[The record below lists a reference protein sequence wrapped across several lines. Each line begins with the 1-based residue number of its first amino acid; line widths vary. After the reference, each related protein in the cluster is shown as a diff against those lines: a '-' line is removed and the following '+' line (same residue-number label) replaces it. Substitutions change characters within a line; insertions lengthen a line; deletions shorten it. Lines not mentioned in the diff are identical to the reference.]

1 MKKRLL
7 SLSLA
12 LAMAVGLLAG
22 CGDSGKNTGTN
33 DGSSSNSSTS
43 TSTPSTTVKKSSWKV
58 TCPWAPSGVAAMVSQ
73 KAASKSTEYSDAI
86 TLVAEAIKGDAAT
99 VNTWVMDTK
108 ANDPELVFV
117 GEGLLSITS
126 IIDPAKMKFTAED
139 FAYVENLY
147 SSIFVLSA
155 SADLNIKTIADL
167 EAHVAAGNEISV
179 AVNGATS
186 SEAFLAAALFGKMG
200 AGDKLKLTPY
210 QSAAEAAQAVAKGE
224 TQFAVSH
231 QSQILETYQQGGVTI
246 PCAFDEKAL
255 EHGPFAGV
263 EGVGEKGY
271 PYFRNRCFIM
281 ARAGTDEATVA
292 ALKELYGKILADEE
306 VAAWL
311 QDTMLLEVDPMSQED
326 VDTVARL
333 PYSMVISDSLYG
345 VSDCPHPRLYG
356 SFPKIIREYVRERGV
371 LTMEEAVKKMTLL
384 PAKRLSLD
392 GRGMIKE
399 GYHADLNVFDP
410 AKVRDYAVYENP
422 KQLCSGFQMIM
433 VDGTVAVSNDRILK
447 RNCGSVI
454 KL

>member
-1 MKKRLL
+1 MIMKKRLL

-12 LAMAVGLLAG
+12 FAMSVGLLAG
-22 CGDSGKNTGTN
+22 CGSSN
-33 DGSSSNSSTS
+33 DGGSAASGSGAG
-43 TSTPSTTVKKSSWKV
+43 STTTQKQASWKV

-73 KAASKSTEYSDAI
+73 KAASKSPEYSDTI
-86 TLVAEAIKGDAAT
+86 TLVAEAVKGDAAT
-99 VNTWVMDTK
+99 VNTWVMDTE

-139 FAYVENLY
+139 FTYVENLY

-155 SADLNIKTIADL
+155 AADLNIKSIADL
-167 EAHVAAGNEISV
+167 EAYVAGGNEISV

-200 AGDKLKLTPY
+200 VGDKLKLTPY

-292 ALKELYGKILADEE
+292 QLKDLYDQILADEE
-306 VAAWL
+306 VATWL
-311 QDTMLLEVDPMSQED
+311 QDTMLLEVDTMSQED
-326 VDTVARL
+326 VDAHVENVKNIVNEYKDIVA
-333 PYSMVISDSLYG
+333 G
-345 VSDCPHPRLYG
+345 
-356 SFPKIIREYVRERGV
+356 
-371 LTMEEAVKKMTLL
+371 
-384 PAKRLSLD
+384 
-392 GRGMIKE
+392 
-399 GYHADLNVFDP
+399 
-410 AKVRDYAVYENP
+410 
-422 KQLCSGFQMIM
+422 
-433 VDGTVAVSNDRILK
+433 
-447 RNCGSVI
+447 
-454 KL
+454 

>member
-1 MKKRLL
+1 MIMKKRFL

-12 LAMAVGLLAG
+12 FAMSVGLLAG
-22 CGDSGKNTGTN
+22 CG
-33 DGSSSNSSTS
+33 SSNNSGSAAS
-43 TSTPSTTVKKSSWKV
+43 GSGAGSATTQKQASWKV

-73 KAASKSTEYSDAI
+73 KAASKSPEYSDTI
-86 TLVAEAIKGDAAT
+86 TLVAEAVKGDAAT
-99 VNTWVMDTK
+99 VNTWVMDTE

-139 FAYVENLY
+139 FTYVENLY

-155 SADLNIKTIADL
+155 AAELNIKSIADL
-167 EAHVAAGNEISV
+167 EAYVAAGNEISV

-271 PYFRNRCFIM
+271 PYFRNRCFVM

-292 ALKELYGKILADEE
+292 QLKDLYDQILADEE
-306 VAAWL
+306 VTTWL
-311 QDTMLLEVDPMSQED
+311 QDTMLLEVDTMSQED
-326 VDTVARL
+326 VDAHVENVKNIVNEYKDIVA
-333 PYSMVISDSLYG
+333 G
-345 VSDCPHPRLYG
+345 
-356 SFPKIIREYVRERGV
+356 
-371 LTMEEAVKKMTLL
+371 
-384 PAKRLSLD
+384 
-392 GRGMIKE
+392 
-399 GYHADLNVFDP
+399 
-410 AKVRDYAVYENP
+410 
-422 KQLCSGFQMIM
+422 
-433 VDGTVAVSNDRILK
+433 
-447 RNCGSVI
+447 
-454 KL
+454 

>member
-1 MKKRLL
+1 MIMKKRLL

-12 LAMAVGLLAG
+12 FAMSVGLLAG
-22 CGDSGKNTGTN
+22 CGSSN
-33 DGSSSNSSTS
+33 DGGSAASGSGAG
-43 TSTPSTTVKKSSWKV
+43 STTTQKQASWKV

-73 KAASKSTEYSDAI
+73 KAASKSPEYSDTI
-86 TLVAEAIKGDAAT
+86 TLVAEAVKGDAAT
-99 VNTWVMDTK
+99 VNTWVMDTE

-139 FAYVENLY
+139 FTYVENLY

-155 SADLNIKTIADL
+155 AADLNIKTIADL
-167 EAHVAAGNEISV
+167 EAYVAGGNEISV

-200 AGDKLKLTPY
+200 VGEKLKLTPY

-292 ALKELYGKILADEE
+292 QLKDLYDQILADEE
-306 VAAWL
+306 VTTWL
-311 QDTMLLEVDPMSQED
+311 QDTMLLEVDTMSQED
-326 VDTVARL
+326 VDAHVENVKNIVNEYKDIVA
-333 PYSMVISDSLYG
+333 G
-345 VSDCPHPRLYG
+345 
-356 SFPKIIREYVRERGV
+356 
-371 LTMEEAVKKMTLL
+371 
-384 PAKRLSLD
+384 
-392 GRGMIKE
+392 
-399 GYHADLNVFDP
+399 
-410 AKVRDYAVYENP
+410 
-422 KQLCSGFQMIM
+422 
-433 VDGTVAVSNDRILK
+433 
-447 RNCGSVI
+447 
-454 KL
+454 